1 MMNFPVAV
9 ISSSKREPTV
19 AFPTTLEKEY
29 VGPLYGKYI
38 PNSNYYNVVVNDS
51 NYDNTSL
58 SKIGYVF
65 SSNPFKDVSS
75 IRFQAD
81 RRRASSFDLDE
92 LKKLVRNGDA
102 NTPFDVSLLTK
113 EAQQI
118 FEDESLSASTVV
130 GYRDESGLVLISL
143 SDMKECVVERY
154 SLKLDVFSRNVGIL
168 ESDIMLSKKAV
179 LIGCGSVCSLVAL
192 ELAKSGVGNFML
204 IDSDI
209 MGYHNVCRHQCG
221 MLDVG
226 RYKTEALKD
235 RILQINPYA
244 NVITYNDIIQHVPL
258 DELSSFCNEDTIFI
272 GGADN
277 REGDLYA
284 NQLAI
289 ESHSPFMSIGCW
301 ERAYAG
307 EIFYCLPEGMPTY
320 TDLMATVGGVSG
332 RVNQNRKFYTT
343 EAELEKA
350 SFEPG
355 ISADIDFVTVIAVK
369 IALDLLNRNNE
380 NYKPR
385 VINHL
390 TQFTL
395 VCNTCSDC
403 DPIFSHPLQITTSLV
418 VPYANGTLPT
428 ANVEEELTLADS
440 STDNCDKKSEEE
452 I

>member
-1 MMNFPVAV
+1 MTNFPSTG
-9 ISSSKREPTV
+9 IPSSKREPTV
-19 AFPTTLEKEY
+19 AFPAPMEKEY

-38 PNSNYYNVVVNDS
+38 SNSNYYNVIVNDS
-51 NYDNTSL
+51 NFDNKSL
-58 SKIGYVF
+58 CKIGYIF
-65 SSNPFKDVSS
+65 SSNPFTDVSL
-75 IRFQAD
+75 IRFQD
-81 RRRASSFDLDE
+81 NRRRQPSFNLDE
-92 LKKLVRNGDA
+92 LKNLVKNGDSNA
-102 NTPFDVSLLTK
+102 AFDVSLLTK
-113 EAQQI
+113 EAQRL
-118 FEDESLSASTVV
+118 FEDERLSKSDVV
-130 GYRDESGLVLISL
+130 GYRDEHGLVLISL
-143 SDMKECVVERY
+143 PDMKECVMERY

-209 MGYHNVCRHQCG
+209 MGYHNICRHQCG

-226 RYKTEALKD
+226 RYKTEALKE
-235 RILQINPYA
+235 RILLINPYA

-258 DELSSFCNEDTIFI
+258 DELSSFCDENTIFI

-307 EIFYCLPEGMPTY
+307 EIFYCLPDGMPTY
-320 TDLMATVGGVSG
+320 SDLMATVANVSG

-385 VINHL
+385 VINNL

-403 DPIFSHPLQITTSLV
+403 DPIFTHPLQISTSII
-418 VPYANGTLPT
+418 VPYADGTLPGT
-428 ANVEEELTLADS
+428 SGKEQSDTENK
-440 STDNCDKKSEEE
+440 TDKQEQ
-452 I
+452 

>member
-1 MMNFPVAV
+1 MTNIPSTGAP
-9 ISSSKREPTV
+9 SSKREPTI
-19 AFPTTLEKEY
+19 AFPAAMEKEY

-38 PNSNYYNVVVNDS
+38 SNSNYYNVIVNDS
-51 NYDNTSL
+51 NFDNKSL
-58 SKIGYVF
+58 CKIGYIF
-65 SSNPFKDVSS
+65 SSNPFTDVSL
-75 IRFQAD
+75 IRFQD
-81 RRRASSFDLDE
+81 NRRRQSSFDLDE
-92 LKKLVRNGDA
+92 LKKLVKNGDSNA
-102 NTPFDVSLLTK
+102 AFDVSLLTK
-113 EAQQI
+113 EAQRL
-118 FEDESLSASTVV
+118 FEDEQLSKSDVV
-130 GYRDESGLVLISL
+130 GYRDEYGLVLISL
-143 SDMKECVVERY
+143 PDMKECVMERY

-209 MGYHNVCRHQCG
+209 MGYHNICRHQCG

-226 RYKTEALKD
+226 RYKTEALKE
-235 RILQINPYA
+235 RILLINPYA

-258 DELSSFCNEDTIFI
+258 DELSSFCDEDTIFI

-403 DPIFSHPLQITTSLV
+403 DPIFTHPLQISTSII
-418 VPYANGTLPT
+418 VPYADGTLPGT
-428 ANVEEELTLADS
+428 SGKEQSDTENK
-440 STDNCDKKSEEE
+440 NG
-452 I
+452 

>member
-1 MMNFPVAV
+1 MTNS
-9 ISSSKREPTV
+9 ISTTTTNPADIPSSKREPSI
-19 AFPTTLEKEY
+19 AFPAALEKEY

-38 PNSNYYNVVVNDS
+38 SNSNYYNVVVNDS
-51 NYDNTSL
+51 NFDNTSL
-58 SKIGYVF
+58 SKIGYIF
-65 SSNPFKDVSS
+65 SSNPFKDVTS
-75 IRFQAD
+75 IRFQD
-81 RRRASSFDLDE
+81 SRRRTSSFDLDE
-92 LKKLVRNGDA
+92 LKKLVRNGDSNA
-102 NTPFDVSLLTK
+102 KFDAALLTN
-113 EAQQI
+113 EALQI
-118 FEDESLSASTVV
+118 FEDERLNESVVV
-130 GYRDESGLVLISL
+130 GYRDEQGLVLISL
-143 SDMKECVVERY
+143 PDMKECVVERY

-168 ESDIMLSKKAV
+168 ESNIMLSKKAV

-209 MGYHNVCRHQCG
+209 MGYHNICRHQCG

-226 RYKTEALKD
+226 RYKTEALKE
-235 RILQINPYA
+235 RILLINPYA

-258 DELSSFCNEDTIFI
+258 DELSSFCDDNTIFI
-272 GGADN
+272 GGTDN

-301 ERAYAG
+301 ERAYAV
-307 EIFYCLPEGMPTY
+307 EIFYCLPKGMPTY
-320 TDLMATVGGVSG
+320 SDLMATVAGSSG

-355 ISADIDFVTVIAVK
+355 ISTDIDFVTVIAVK

-395 VCNTCSDC
+395 VCNTCSEY
-403 DPIFSHPLQITTSLV
+403 DPIFSHPLQITNCFA
-418 VPYANGTLPT
+418 VPYANGALPT
-428 ANVEEELTLADS
+428 ASGEEDQSPAES
-440 STDNCDKKSEEE
+440 STDNNDK
-452 I
+452 

>member
-1 MMNFPVAV
+1 MNTLPSTDVPA
-9 ISSSKREPTV
+9 SQKEATV
-19 AFPTTLEKEY
+19 AFPTSLEKDY

-38 PNSNYYNVVVNDS
+38 PNTHYYNVIVNDS
-51 NYDNTSL
+51 NFDVKSL
-58 SKIGYVF
+58 SKIGYIF
-65 SSNPFKDVSS
+65 ANNPFQDVSS
-75 IRFQAD
+75 VHFHDSKRVHPTFNLA
-81 RRRASSFDLDE
+81 E
-92 LKKLVRNGDA
+92 LKNKLKQSQA
-102 NTPFDVSLLTK
+102 SKFETSLLTP
-113 EAQQI
+113 EAQQL
-118 FEDESLSASTVV
+118 FEQEQLSSSSVI
-130 GYRDESGLVLISL
+130 GYRDEIGLVLVSL
-143 SDMKECVVERY
+143 VDLKECSLERY

-204 IDSDI
+204 IDSDVF
-209 MGYHNVCRHQCG
+209 GYHNICRHQCG

-235 RILQINPYA
+235 RILLINPYA
-244 NVITYNDIIQHVPL
+244 NVITYNTIIQSVPL
-258 DELSSFCNEDTIFI
+258 NDLSEFCDENTIFI

-284 NQLAI
+284 NKLAI
-289 ESHSPFMSIGCW
+289 ESHSAFMSIGCW

-320 TDLMATVGGVSG
+320 DDLMAGVGNISG
-332 RVNQNRKFYTT
+332 RVNQNRRFYTT
-343 EAELEKA
+343 EADLEKA

-385 VINHL
+385 VINNL

-395 VCNTCSDC
+395 ICNTCDPET
-403 DPIFSHPLQITTSLV
+403 DPIFTQPLQITTSII
-418 VPYANGTLPT
+418 VPYADGTLPQSLET
-428 ANVEEELTLADS
+428 EEPAD
-440 STDNCDKKSEEE
+440 TDNNNTENA
-452 I
+452 

>member
-1 MMNFPVAV
+1 MNTLPSTDVPA
-9 ISSSKREPTV
+9 SQKEATV
-19 AFPTTLEKEY
+19 AFPTSLEKDY

-38 PNSNYYNVVVNDS
+38 PNTHYYNVIVNDS
-51 NYDNTSL
+51 NFDAKSL
-58 SKIGYVF
+58 SKIGYIF
-65 SSNPFKDVSS
+65 ANNPFQDVSS
-75 IRFQAD
+75 VHFHDSKRVHPTFNLA
-81 RRRASSFDLDE
+81 E
-92 LKKLVRNGDA
+92 LKNKLKQSQA
-102 NTPFDVSLLTK
+102 SKFETSLLTP
-113 EAQQI
+113 EAQQL
-118 FEDESLSASTVV
+118 FEQEQLSSSSVI
-130 GYRDESGLVLISL
+130 GYRDEIGLVLVSL
-143 SDMKECVVERY
+143 VDLKECSLERY

-204 IDSDI
+204 IDSDVF
-209 MGYHNVCRHQCG
+209 GYHNICRHQCG

-235 RILQINPYA
+235 RILLINPYA
-244 NVITYNDIIQHVPL
+244 NVITYNTIIQSVPL
-258 DELSSFCNEDTIFI
+258 NDLSEFCDENTIFI

-284 NQLAI
+284 NKLAI
-289 ESHSPFMSIGCW
+289 ESHSAFMSIGCW

-320 TDLMATVGGVSG
+320 DDLMAGVGNISG
-332 RVNQNRKFYTT
+332 RVNQNRRFYTT
-343 EAELEKA
+343 EADLEKA

-385 VINHL
+385 VINNL

-395 VCNTCSDC
+395 ICNTCDPET
-403 DPIFSHPLQITTSLV
+403 DPIFTQPLQITTSII
-418 VPYANGTLPT
+418 VPYADGTLPQSLET
-428 ANVEEELTLADS
+428 EEPAD
-440 STDNCDKKSEEE
+440 TDNNNTENA
-452 I
+452 

>member
-1 MMNFPVAV
+1 MTTFPAAGVP
-9 ISSSKREPTV
+9 SSKREPTI
-19 AFPTTLEKEY
+19 AFPMTLEKEY
-29 VGPLYGKYI
+29 IGPLYGKYI
-38 PNSNYYNVVVNDS
+38 PNSSYYNVIVNDS
-51 NYDNTSL
+51 NFDNTSL

-81 RRRASSFDLDE
+81 RRSASSFDLKE
-92 LKKLVRNGDA
+92 LKKLIKNGDA
-102 NTPFDVSLLTK
+102 GSVFDMAQLTG
-113 EAQQI
+113 EAQQL
-118 FEDESLSASTVV
+118 FKDESLSASAVI

-143 SDMKECVVERY
+143 PEMKECVIERY

-192 ELAKSGVGNFML
+192 ELAKSGVGSFML

-209 MGYHNVCRHQCG
+209 MGYHNICRHQCG

-244 NVITYNDIIQHVPL
+244 NVVTYNDIIQRVPL
-258 DELSSFCNEDTIFI
+258 DELSSFCDEDTIFI

-320 TDLMATVGGVSG
+320 SDLMTTVAGSSG

-355 ISADIDFVTVIAVK
+355 ISTDIDFVTVIAVK

-385 VINHL
+385 VINYL
-390 TQFTL
+390 TQYTL
-395 VCNTCSDC
+395 VCNTCSENEQT
-403 DPIFSHPLQITTSLV
+403 FLHPLQILNCFV
-418 VPYANGTLPT
+418 VPYADGTLPT
-428 ANVEEELTLADS
+428 ANGGEELAFAES
-440 STDNCDKKSEEE
+440 PTDNSDK
-452 I
+452 